1 MLVRALLPV
10 VKRRLFRSDRTAA
23 DMDVHAISDSRFYRV
38 YLRLVLPVERMIV
51 RIAPGLLSFQ
61 TVVTATKPDRATS

>member
-10 VKRRLFRSDRTAA
+10 VKRRLFRSDRNAT
-23 DMDVHAISDSRFYRV
+23 DVHAISDSRFYRV
-38 YLRLVLPVERMIV
+38 YLRLVLPIERMIV

-61 TVVTATKPDRATS
+61 TVVTAKKPDRATP